1 MYHKLVSKVDCIET
15 KIASTTRFI
24 NKLQYDQ
31 KNKKKKDVEHVHKK
45 VPNTTDLVK
54 NTDYNFNMTEIE
66 DEIPDI
72 IGLVN
77 NITHGS
83 RH

>member
-1 MYHKLVSKVDCIET
+1 MYQKLVSKVDGIET

-31 KNKKKKDVEHVHKK
+31 YVHKK
-45 VPNTTDLVK
+45 VLNTTDLVK
-54 NTDYNFNMTEIE
+54 NTDYNCNMTEIE

-72 IGLVN
+72 
-77 NITHGS
+77 THGS